1 VAAARPRDLS
11 ATRGHIPR
19 PNLGEPCPLAGR
31 PPLCNRTALCGR
43 RSIRGWGAPAK
54 FAADVLLPSTDT
66 ANPAPIGSD
75 SGLTFER
82 YLQLVQAELLF
93 DGHSA
98 WMYLTR
104 RLELTS
110 QLYGKAA
117 IESAALDAWYHRRER
132 LLQIDCEQV
141 RLLVPPAALR

>member
-1 VAAARPRDLS
+1 
-11 ATRGHIPR
+11 
-19 PNLGEPCPLAGR
+19 
-31 PPLCNRTALCGR
+31 
-43 RSIRGWGAPAK
+43 
-54 FAADVLLPSTDT
+54 
-66 ANPAPIGSD
+66 
-75 SGLTFER
+75 
-82 YLQLVQAELLF
+82 
-93 DGHSA
+93 
-98 WMYLTR
+98 MYLTR